1 MPEIRTLNLTK
12 IFETRRRGNQA
23 SRLRKLFKPV
33 ETMETIAVDDMNI
46 EISEGELFGLLGPNG
61 AGKTTTIRMLATVL
75 LPTGGTAT
83 VNGYDIVKEPEKVR
97 ESIGVLLM
105 GERSVYWKLTGR
117 ENLEYFA
124 AMYHIP
130 SRLAKERVKFLLDLV
145 NLSDRAD
152 DYVERYSSG
161 MKQRLAIARALIHD
175 PPIIFMDEP
184 TLGLDP
190 NSAQT
195 LRRFIRR
202 LCQEERKT
210 ILLTTHYMEEADQL
224 CDRIAIL
231 NHGRIIALDKP
242 ENLKRN
248 LREEDIVEVEVSNY
262 DERVLADLQRID
274 GVNQVGCTELEPVAL
289 TGKVRIHTKD
299 SAGILSEAIETLK
312 RCGCRVR
319 HVRIVEATLE
329 DVFIARTGKP
339 FKEEDKK

>member
-1 MPEIRTLNLTK
+1 VS
-12 IFETRRRGNQA
+12 G
-23 SRLRKLFKPV
+23 LRKFFKPV
-33 ETMETIAVDDMNI
+33 ETVETVAVDRMDLKI
-46 EISEGELFGLLGPNG
+46 AEGELFGLLGPNG

-75 LPTGGTAT
+75 LPTEGTAT
-83 VNGYDIVKEPEKVR
+83 VNGYDIVKEPEKVK

-130 SRLAKERVKFLLDLV
+130 PRFAEERIKFLLDLV
-145 NLSDRAD
+145 DLSDRAD

-161 MKQRLAIARALIHD
+161 MKQRLAIARSVIHD

-190 NSAQT
+190 SAARD
-195 LRRFIRR
+195 LRSFIRK
-202 LCQEERKT
+202 LNKEEGKT

-224 CDRIAIL
+224 CDRVAIM

-242 ENLKRN
+242 QFLKRS
-248 LREEDIVEVEVSNY
+248 LSEEEIVEIDVSNY
-262 DERVLADLQRID
+262 SEQILAHLQAVD
-274 GVNQVGCTELEPVAL
+274 GVIRAGCAELEPVAQ

-299 SAGILSEAIETLK
+299 SAEILPKAISTVSA
-312 RCGCRVR
+312 CGAKAR
-319 HVRIVEATLE
+319 HVKIVEATLE
-329 DVFIARTGKP
+329 DVFISLTGKP